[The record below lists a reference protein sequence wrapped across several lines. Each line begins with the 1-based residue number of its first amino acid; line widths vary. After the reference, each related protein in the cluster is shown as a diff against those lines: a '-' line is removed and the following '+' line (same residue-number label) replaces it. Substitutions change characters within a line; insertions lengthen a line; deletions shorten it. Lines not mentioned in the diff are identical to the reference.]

1 MSKILIVDD
10 EKSIRLTLRA
20 LLQAQ
25 GYAVETASNA
35 TEAQTRLS
43 EGAWD
48 VVVTDIV
55 LPGISGVELL
65 KVIRATATDIEVIMM
80 TGEPTTETAA
90 EAVRAG
96 AHDYL
101 TKPVSKDAML
111 RSVAT
116 AVKMKQIRDE
126 KHSLELENKK
136 YQEKLESLVAERT
149 QALQASNQRLEEAL
163 SEIQRDQEERIKQE
177 RLNALGQMVSGI
189 AHDFNNALMPIMGL
203 TRFFL
208 ESPEALKNPELFRAD
223 LQTLRSSASAAAE
236 VVRRLRE
243 FYHPVEALGATSV
256 NLSNLME
263 QVVLLTA
270 PAWKVQ
276 AQAAG
281 RSIRLVNEIGDLPPL
296 RANEPRLRE
305 ALINLVLNAV
315 DALPKG
321 GTIRLR
327 AESSGETVTL
337 RISDTGVG
345 MTEAVRKRCFEPF
358 FTTKG
363 KHGSGLGLAMVYGI
377 VTRHGGQITVD
388 STKDQGTTFTL
399 RLPLVQQTAATPAN
413 EPLAPVG
420 EHPPPLSATLLRS
433 DCGNV
438 LSSDSSEK
446 PAPVLKILIVD
457 DDKSARVLIKR
468 FLELKDHTV
477 LAVSTGQEALEAFRR
492 DPVDLVIT
500 DRAMPDMGGDQIAV
514 EIKRLSP
521 TTPIIMLTGFG
532 DIMTV
537 RREKPDGVDCVL
549 GKPIT
554 PSQLQEAVIRTH
566 KKC

>member
-1 MSKILIVDD
+1 
-10 EKSIRLTLRA
+10 
-20 LLQAQ
+20 
-25 GYAVETASNA
+25 
-35 TEAQTRLS
+35 
-43 EGAWD
+43 
-48 VVVTDIV
+48 
-55 LPGISGVELL
+55 
-65 KVIRATATDIEVIMM
+65 
-80 TGEPTTETAA
+80 
-90 EAVRAG
+90 
-96 AHDYL
+96 
-101 TKPVSKDAML
+101 
-111 RSVAT
+111 
-116 AVKMKQIRDE
+116 
-126 KHSLELENKK
+126 
-136 YQEKLESLVAERT
+136 
-149 QALQASNQRLEEAL
+149 
-163 SEIQRDQEERIKQE
+163 
-177 RLNALGQMVSGI
+177 
-189 AHDFNNALMPIMGL
+189 
-203 TRFFL
+203 
-208 ESPEALKNPELFRAD
+208 
-223 LQTLRSSASAAAE
+223 
-236 VVRRLRE
+236 
-243 FYHPVEALGATSV
+243 LGATSV

>member
-1 MSKILIVDD
+1 
-10 EKSIRLTLRA
+10 
-20 LLQAQ
+20 
-25 GYAVETASNA
+25 
-35 TEAQTRLS
+35 
-43 EGAWD
+43 
-48 VVVTDIV
+48 
-55 LPGISGVELL
+55 
-65 KVIRATATDIEVIMM
+65 
-80 TGEPTTETAA
+80 
-90 EAVRAG
+90 
-96 AHDYL
+96 
-101 TKPVSKDAML
+101 ML

-263 QVVLLTA
+263 QVVLLTT

-281 RSIRLVNEIGDLPPL
+281 RAIRVVNEIGDIPPL

-321 GTIRLR
+321 GTIRLS

-388 STKDQGTTFTL
+388 SPKDQGTTFTL
-399 RLPLVQQTAATPAN
+399 RLPLVQRTATPAS

-420 EHPPPLSATLLRS
+420 EHPPALSPTLPIS

-438 LSSDSSEK
+438 LSSDTSEG

-457 DDKSARVLIKR
+457 DDESARVLIKR
-468 FLELKDHTV
+468 FLELKKHTV
-477 LAVSTGQEALEAFRR
+477 LAVTTGQEALESFRR
-492 DPVDLVIT
+492 EPVDLVIT

-554 PSQLQEAVIRTH
+554 PSQLQEAVIRT
-566 KKC
+566 KKQMLTKQRAEN

>member
-263 QVVLLTA
+263 QVVLLTT

-281 RSIRLVNEIGDLPPL
+281 RAIRVVNEIGDIPPL

-321 GTIRLR
+321 GTIRLS

-388 STKDQGTTFTL
+388 SPKDQGTTFTL
-399 RLPLVQQTAATPAN
+399 RLPLVQRTATPAS

-420 EHPPPLSATLLRS
+420 EHPPALSPTLPIS

-438 LSSDSSEK
+438 LSSDTSEG

-457 DDKSARVLIKR
+457 DDESARVLIKR
-468 FLELKDHTV
+468 FLELKKHTV
-477 LAVSTGQEALEAFRR
+477 LAVTTGQEALESFRR
-492 DPVDLVIT
+492 EPVDLVIT